1 MSFSSYVPTL
11 APEERFEPRLGPRVW
26 AGAILMSASLGFV
39 LLGGCFAMGILTVL
53 NPRGFN
59 GMPNGVASTD
69 PPPPLSPEEFTFVVA
84 LYALAGLSVLA
95 AAVLFCVGLVGL
107 VRILYGKT
115 AHT

>member
-11 APEERFEPRLGPRVW
+11 APEERPEPRLGPRVW

-39 LLGGCFAMGILTVL
+39 LLAGCFAIGVLIVL
-53 NPRGFN
+53 NPSSLN
-59 GMPNGVASTD
+59 GA
-69 PPPPLSPEEFTFVVA
+69 PPPPGTTISLAPEEVTFVIT
-84 LYALAGLSVLA
+84 LYVLAGLSVLA